1 MQPSHNLLKNAR
13 DESSIEDINR
23 LMGANK
29 AGQADSQQEGSG
41 AAVTKHN
48 KRASLDDSNVP
59 SLTKKAPA
67 AKADQEMI
75 KFSPR

>member
-41 AAVTKHN
+41 AAVTKVSNPDN
-48 KRASLDDSNVP
+48 KSNSLMELV
-59 SLTKKAPA
+59 
-67 AKADQEMI
+67 
-75 KFSPR
+75 